1 MLFPDSFPS
10 VMSTPGLH
18 CLFLRLYPRLPACP
32 GDLHSTPSYLH
43 PPGLAP
49 GSSPPPP
56 QGCAVPTV
64 LQWLGLGLVARSA
77 QEGGGQC
84 PPGGSLLQVAL
95 PGMRWVDGHKGVFSV
110 ELTAVSSVHPQV
122 GGGGNPGVRPWG

>member
-1 MLFPDSFPS
+1 M
-10 VMSTPGLH
+10 
-18 CLFLRLYPRLPACP
+18 
-32 GDLHSTPSYLH
+32 
-43 PPGLAP
+43 
-49 GSSPPPP
+49 
-56 QGCAVPTV
+56 

-77 QEGGGQC
+77 WEGGQC